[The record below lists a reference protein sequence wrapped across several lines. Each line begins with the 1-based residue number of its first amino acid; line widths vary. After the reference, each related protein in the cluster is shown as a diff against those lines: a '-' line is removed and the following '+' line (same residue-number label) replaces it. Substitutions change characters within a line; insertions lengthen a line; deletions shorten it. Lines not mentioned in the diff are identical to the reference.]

1 MRQFSFHVNDREG
14 PNTSGSR
21 LSQLGDTCAEDNRKL
36 AKAFSFDLPVLG
48 LVPSSSRVGAL
59 VVTGALDGTH
69 RYLVE
74 PKTTLLLRNA
84 SLPHGETESTS

>member
-1 MRQFSFHVNDREG
+1 MNDREG

-36 AKAFSFDLPVLG
+36 AVLPVLE

-59 VVTGALDGTH
+59 LFTDALEGTH
-69 RYLVE
+69 RYSVK

-84 SLPHGETESTS
+84 ILQHSETESTS